1 MYTHLWQL
9 LGKTIGEA
17 KVWLQGYKT
26 YKVVLEQTG
35 TAAPVVIKELE
46 NSLGLKVEYQ
56 HNGIGTYSAIIDN
69 LLFQSYTLTYDGRFV
84 EVFMSPSI
92 FNSTTETYDL
102 NASILNS
109 NVIGITANKDF
120 INPSDGILTNNYY
133 LAILEIR
140 VYNN

>member
-26 YKVVLEQTG
+26 YKVVLDQAG

-56 HNGIGTYSAIIDN
+56 YNGIGTYSVIIDN
-69 LLFQSYTLTYDGRFV
+69 LLFQSPTLTFDGRFV
-84 EVFMSPSI
+84 EAFMSPGI
-92 FNSTTETYDL
+92 FNTTTETYDS
-102 NASILNS
+102 NASVAFF
-109 NVIGITANKDF
+109 NVVAITTNKDF
-120 INPSDGILTNNYY
+120 TTPSDGLLTNNYY
-133 LAILEIR
+133 SAILEIR